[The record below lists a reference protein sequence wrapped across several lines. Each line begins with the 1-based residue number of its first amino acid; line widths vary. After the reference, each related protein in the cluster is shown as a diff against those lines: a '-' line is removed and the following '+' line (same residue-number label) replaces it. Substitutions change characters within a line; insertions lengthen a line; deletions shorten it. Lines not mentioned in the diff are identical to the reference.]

1 MIREFTRR
9 LAERNVDAAQWRTR
23 RWLFVPYDQL
33 SDAIGPLAR
42 EPAESLGIV
51 LVENPWKAARRP
63 YHRQKLALVLANLRH
78 FALEQAAR
86 GVAVA
91 HLVVQGPYREALGPF
106 ARAHGPL
113 RMMEAAER
121 ELRVDLAPLIAD
133 GLLEVLPHEG
143 WLTTTAQFAASQHQ
157 GPPWRM
163 DAFYR
168 QVRRELRVLMDDGND
183 GSGRAAAAKP
193 RGGRWSFDADNRKPW
208 RGSPAAPEPPR
219 FEPDAVTREVGTLVT
234 ARFARHPG
242 TLELDALPA
251 TRADAHRMARWA
263 MDRCLVHFGPYEDA
277 MSSAT
282 SGLFHTR
289 LSPLVN
295 LHRVLPRD
303 LLRAAL
309 RSTAPLPSLEGYVR
323 QNLGWREYLH
333 HVHVLTDGFRSL
345 PAGWPQPPV
354 AAVPG
359 DGGYAAWAGTPWTLG
374 PDAGDVDGGACPSHL
389 GAATPLP
396 PAWWGRPSG
405 LACLDHVVAGV
416 WREAWSHHITRL
428 MVLSNLALLLDVDP
442 RQLTDWF
449 WVAYQDAYDW
459 VVEPNVLGMGAHAMG
474 ELFMTK
480 PYIAGAAYIDRMS
493 DYCGRCRFDPK
504 RDCPVTPLYWAFLDR
519 HRDRLAG
526 NPRLRGPL
534 QAAAARS
541 DAQRAADR
549 RVFMLAVR
557 TLANGDALEPAAVAA
572 AREPP
577 PAQPP
582 PHTA

>member
-1 MIREFTRR
+1 MRVFTRL
-9 LAERNVDAAQWRTR
+9 LAERNVDPARWAGR
-23 RWLFVPYDQL
+23 RFVFVAYDQL

-42 EPAESLGIV
+42 APADTLGIV

-91 HLVVQGPYREALGPF
+91 HLVHDGPYRDALEPF
-106 ARAHGPL
+106 ARRHGRL
-113 RMMEAAER
+113 VMMEAAER
-121 ELRVDLAPLIAD
+121 EMRADLAPLVAT
-133 GLLEVLPHEG
+133 GLMEVLPHEG
-143 WLTTTAQFAASQHQ
+143 WLTTEAQFAASQAQ

-168 QVRRELRVLMDDGND
+168 HVRRELGVLMEPAGA
-183 GSGRAAAAKP
+183 GGGKP

-208 RGSPAAPEPPR
+208 RGAPPAPTPPR
-219 FEPDAVTREVGTLVT
+219 FAPDAVTREVGGLIE

-242 TLELDALPA
+242 RLDLEALPA

-263 MDRCLVHFGPYEDA
+263 IDHCLAHFGPYEDA
-277 MSSAT
+277 MSAAS

-309 RSTAPLPSLEGYVR
+309 QRAGDTPLASIEGYVR
-323 QNLGWREYLH
+323 QKLGWREYMH
-333 HVHVLTDGFRSL
+333 HVHVLTDGFRSV

-354 AAVPG
+354 APVPG
-359 DGGYAAWAGTPWTLG
+359 DGGYAAWAGRAWQRGT
-374 PDAGDVDGGACPSHL
+374 DAGDVDGGARPSHL
-389 GAATPLP
+389 GGTTPLP

-405 LACLDHVVAGV
+405 LACLDQVVADV

-428 MVLSNLALLLDVDP
+428 MVLSNLATLLDVDA

-474 ELFMTK
+474 DLFMTK
-480 PYIAGAAYIDRMS
+480 PYVASAAYIDRMS
-493 DYCGRCRFDPK
+493 DFCGRCRFDPK

-519 HRDRLAG
+519 QRERLQG

-541 DAQRAADR
+541 DDQRAADR
-549 RVFMLAVR
+549 RVFRLAVD
-557 TLANGDALEPAAVAA
+557 TLGRGEALTPAAVAA
-572 AREPP
+572 AV
-577 PAQPP
+577 AA
-582 PHTA
+582 PHTP